1 CGHPACSRCAD
12 TRRARQ
18 ILGEAETPPAAPT
31 SRLHPSVAAEQ
42 PLDWANL
49 EFWQLAKLDDGRAV
63 VYLTEAQFDAVKVSA
78 SVTAAL
84 GVPDGWVIRCEG
96 DAVSVIAPNGTPGM
110 MWVTGAEKPL
120 ANRLLHALAKD
131 LATNHSLLCPSPTAS
146 PCVEHVGV
154 VMRERLPGDGGDVA
168 YPRLWRPLPAGTE
181 LYALPTVGP
190 EQPCDPDG
198 WLIAFV
204 EQDGG
209 RQSRRTFFQREKPAG
224 EYLGCATPVW
234 FVNAGGAS

>member
-1 CGHPACSRCAD
+1 MADLSDFSGLRGRLTELASELADWVAQHGCICGHPACSRCAD

-18 ILGEAETPPAAPT
+18 ILGEAVTLPAAPT
-31 SRLHPSVAAEQ
+31 PRLHPGVAAEQ
-42 PLDWANL
+42 PLDW
-49 EFWQLAKLDDGRAV
+49 
-63 VYLTEAQFDAVKVSA
+63 
-78 SVTAAL
+78 
-84 GVPDGWVIRCEG
+84 
-96 DAVSVIAPNGTPGM
+96 
-110 MWVTGAEKPL
+110 
-120 ANRLLHALAKD
+120 
-131 LATNHSLLCPSPTAS
+131 ATNHSLLCPSPTAS

-190 EQPCDPDG
+190 EQARDPDG

-204 EQDGG
+204 EQDGE